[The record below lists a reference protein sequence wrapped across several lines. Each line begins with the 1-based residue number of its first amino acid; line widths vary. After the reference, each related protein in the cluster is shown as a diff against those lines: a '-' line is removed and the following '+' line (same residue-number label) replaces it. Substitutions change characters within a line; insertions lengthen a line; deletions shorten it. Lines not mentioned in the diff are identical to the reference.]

1 MKIIYTR
8 IAAAAALE
16 TGIIANPDYYEN
28 PNLKA
33 KEVIIYGNY
42 PKIQKDYESL
52 EVPVEVRKL
61 EVPQKTT
68 LATVNVAV
76 GITPELQ
83 EVIDNTK
90 AECEKVVEENGQLK
104 QKIEILEQ
112 ASGDSSELISENSRL
127 KDAVLQADNAAKA
140 AEGKVVS
147 IQAEFDAFKNDVAAM
162 QARITELEAGN
173 ASENPATETA
183 TNVFEN
189 WSNNQ
194 LKEYL
199 ASKNIGYKPSATK
212 AELLKLIPKE

>member
-1 MKIIYTR
+1 MKLIYTR

-16 TGIIANPDYYEN
+16 VGTIANPEYYEY
-28 PNLKA
+28 PNRSA
-33 KEVIIYGNY
+33 EEVIIYGDY
-42 PKIQKDYESL
+42 SKIQNDYEAL
-52 EVPVEVRKL
+52 NIPVEVRKL
-61 EVPQKTT
+61 EEPAKTT

-83 EVIDNTK
+83 EVIDKTK

-127 KDAVLQADNAAKA
+127 KDAVLQADNATKA
-140 AEGKVVS
+140 AEEKVVS

-162 QARITELEAGN
+162 QARIAELDAGKS
-173 ASENPATETA
+173 AENPATETA
-183 TNVFEN
+183 ANNFEN
-189 WSNNQ
+189 WSNDQ

>member
-1 MKIIYTR
+1 MKLIYTR
-8 IAAAAALE
+8 IAALAALE
-16 TGIIANPDYYEN
+16 TGIIANPDYYET

-33 KEVIIYGNY
+33 KEVIIYGDY
-42 PKIQKDYESL
+42 PKIQNDYQAL
-52 EVPVEVRKL
+52 DIPVEVRKL
-61 EVPQKTT
+61 EEPAKTT

-83 EVIDNTK
+83 EVIDKTK

-127 KDAVLQADNAAKA
+127 KDAVLQADNATKA
-140 AEGKVVS
+140 AEEKVVS

-162 QARITELEAGN
+162 QARIAELEAGK
-173 ASENPATETA
+173 AAENPATETA
-183 TNVFEN
+183 ANDFEN
-189 WSNNQ
+189 WSNDQ

>member
-194 LKEYL
+194 LKE
-199 ASKNIGYKPSATK
+199 
-212 AELLKLIPKE
+212 

>member
-1 MKIIYTR
+1 MKLIYTR

-16 TGIIANPDYYEN
+16 VGTIANPDYYEH
-28 PNLKA
+28 PNRSA
-33 KEVIIYGNY
+33 EEVIIYGDY
-42 PKIQKDYESL
+42 PKIQNDYQAL
-52 EVPVEVRKL
+52 DIPVEVRKL
-61 EVPQKTT
+61 EEPAKTT

-83 EVIDNTK
+83 EVIDKTK

-112 ASGDSSELISENSRL
+112 ANGGSSELISENTRL
-127 KDAVLQADNAAKA
+127 KDAVLQADNATKA
-140 AEGKVVS
+140 AEAQVVG
-147 IQAEFDAFKNDVAAM
+147 IKTEFEAFKNDIPAM
-162 QARITELEAGN
+162 QARIVELEAGKS
-173 ASENPATETA
+173 AENPATETA
-183 TNVFEN
+183 ANDFEN
-189 WSNNQ
+189 WSNDQ

>member
-61 EVPQKTT
+61 EEPQKTT
-68 LATVNVAV
+68 LATVNVEV
-76 GITPELQ
+76 GVTPELQ
-83 EVIDNTK
+83 AVFDDAK
-90 AECEKVVEENGQLK
+90 AECEKVVEENTQLK
-104 QKIEILEQ
+104 QKIAILEQ
-112 ASGDSSELISENSRL
+112 AGGNQSELLSENSRL
-127 KDAVLQADNAAKA
+127 KDAAVLADKA
-140 AEGKVVS
+140 LKDAEAQVVG
-147 IQAEFDAFKNDVAAM
+147 IKTEFEAFKNDIPAM
-162 QARITELEAGN
+162 QARIAELEAGK
-173 ASENPATETA
+173 AAENPATETA
-183 TNVFEN
+183 ANDFEN
-189 WSNNQ
+189 WSNDQ

>member
-61 EVPQKTT
+61 EEPQKTT
-68 LATVNVAV
+68 LATVNVEV
-76 GITPELQ
+76 GVTHELQ
-83 EVIDNTK
+83 AVIDDAK
-90 AECEKVVEENGQLK
+90 AECEKVVEENTQLK
-104 QKIEILEQ
+104 QKIAILEQ
-112 ASGDSSELISENSRL
+112 AGGNQSELLSENSRL
-127 KDAVLQADNAAKA
+127 KDAVVLADKA
-140 AEGKVVS
+140 LKEAEAQVVG
-147 IQAEFDAFKNDVAAM
+147 IKTEFDAFKNDIPAM
-162 QARITELEAGN
+162 QARIAELEAGK
-173 ASENPATETA
+173 AEEKPATETA
-183 TNVFEN
+183 VNDFEN
-189 WSNNQ
+189 WSNDQ

>member
-1 MKIIYTR
+1 MKLIYTR
-8 IAAAAALE
+8 VAAAAALE
-16 TGIIANPDYYEN
+16 VGTIANPDYYEH
-28 PNLKA
+28 PNRSA
-33 KEVIIYGNY
+33 EEVIIYGDY
-42 PKIQKDYESL
+42 PKIQNDYEAL
-52 EVPVEVRKL
+52 DIPVEVRKL
-61 EVPQKTT
+61 EEPAKTN

-83 EVIDNTK
+83 EVIDQAK
-90 AECEKVVEENGQLK
+90 ADCEKVIEENGQLK

-127 KDAVLQADNAAKA
+127 KDAVLQADNATKA

-162 QARITELEAGN
+162 QARIAELEAGK
-173 ASENPATETA
+173 AAENSATETG
-183 TNVFEN
+183 TNDFEN
-189 WSNNQ
+189 WSNDQ

-199 ASKNIGYKPSATK
+199 ASKDIGYKPSATK

>member
-61 EVPQKTT
+61 EEPQKTT

-83 EVIDNTK
+83 AVMDDASFEDLLERVS
-90 AECEKVVEENGQLK
+90 LY
-104 QKIEILEQ
+104 EILENTDHRIE
-112 ASGDSSELISENSRL
+112 SL
-127 KDAVLQADNAAKA
+127 KIA
-140 AEGKVVS
+140 
-147 IQAEFDAFKNDVAAM
+147 
-162 QARITELEAGN
+162 
-173 ASENPATETA
+173 P
-183 TNVFEN
+183 
-189 WSNNQ
+189 
-194 LKEYL
+194 LK
-199 ASKNIGYKPSATK
+199 
-212 AELLKLIPKE
+212 

>member
-1 MKIIYTR
+1 MKLIYTR

-16 TGIIANPDYYEN
+16 VGTIANPDYYEN
-28 PNLKA
+28 PNRSA
-33 KEVIIYGNY
+33 KEVIIYGDY
-42 PKIQKDYESL
+42 PKIQNDYEAL
-52 EVPVEVRKL
+52 DTPVEVRKL
-61 EVPQKTT
+61 EEPAKTT
-68 LATVNVAV
+68 LATVSTVI

-83 EVIDNTK
+83 
-90 AECEKVVEENGQLK
+90 KVVEENTQLK

-183 TNVFEN
+183 ANDFEN
-189 WSNNQ
+189 WSNDQ

>member
-1 MKIIYTR
+1 MKLIYTR

-16 TGIIANPDYYEN
+16 VGTIANPDYYEH
-28 PNLKA
+28 PNRSA
-33 KEVIIYGNY
+33 EEVIIYGDY
-42 PKIQKDYESL
+42 PKIQNDYQAL
-52 EVPVEVRKL
+52 DIPVEVRKL
-61 EVPQKTT
+61 EEPAKTT

-83 EVIDNTK
+83 EVIDKTK

-127 KDAVLQADNAAKA
+127 KDAVLQADNATKA
-140 AEGKVVS
+140 AEEKVVS
-147 IQAEFDAFKNDVAAM
+147 IQAEFEAFKNDIPAM
-162 QARITELEAGN
+162 QARIAELEAGK
-173 ASENPATETA
+173 AAENPATETA
-183 TNVFEN
+183 ANDFEN
-189 WSNNQ
+189 WSNDQ

>member
-1 MKIIYTR
+1 MKLIYTR

-16 TGIIANPDYYEN
+16 VGTIANPDYYEH
-28 PNLKA
+28 PNRSA
-33 KEVIIYGNY
+33 EEVIIYGDY
-42 PKIQKDYESL
+42 PKIQNDYQAL
-52 EVPVEVRKL
+52 DIPVEVRKL
-61 EVPQKTT
+61 EEPAKTT

-83 EVIDNTK
+83 DVIDKTK

-127 KDAVLQADNAAKA
+127 KDAVLQADNATKA
-140 AEGKVVS
+140 AEEKVVS

-162 QARITELEAGN
+162 QARIAELEAGK
-173 ASENPATETA
+173 AAENSATETA
-183 TNVFEN
+183 VNDFEN
-189 WSNNQ
+189 WSNDQ

>member
-83 EVIDNTK
+83 KVVDETK
-90 AECEKVVEENGQLK
+90 AECEKVVEENTQLK

-189 WSNNQ
+189 WSNDQ

>member
-1 MKIIYTR
+1 MKLIYTR

-16 TGIIANPDYYEN
+16 VGTIANPDYYEN
-28 PNLKA
+28 PNRSA
-33 KEVIIYGNY
+33 EEVIIYGDY
-42 PKIQKDYESL
+42 PKIQNDYEAL
-52 EVPVEVRKL
+52 DIPVEVRKL
-61 EVPQKTT
+61 EEPAKMT

-189 WSNNQ
+189 WSNDQ

>member
-1 MKIIYTR
+1 MKLIYTR

-16 TGIIANPDYYEN
+16 VGTIANPDYYEH
-28 PNLKA
+28 PNRSA
-33 KEVIIYGNY
+33 EEVIIYGDY
-42 PKIQKDYESL
+42 PKIQNDYQAL
-52 EVPVEVRKL
+52 DIPVEVRKL
-61 EVPQKTT
+61 EEPAKTT

-83 EVIDNTK
+83 EVIDKTK

-127 KDAVLQADNAAKA
+127 KDAVLQADNATKA
-140 AEGKVVS
+140 AEEKVVS
-147 IQAEFDAFKNDVAAM
+147 IQAEFDAFKNDIPAM
-162 QARITELEAGN
+162 QARIVELEAGKS
-173 ASENPATETA
+173 AENPATETA
-183 TNVFEN
+183 ANDFEN
-189 WSNNQ
+189 WSNDQ

>member
-1 MKIIYTR
+1 MKLIYTR

-16 TGIIANPDYYEN
+16 VGTIANPEYYEY
-28 PNLKA
+28 PNRSA
-33 KEVIIYGNY
+33 EEVIIYGDY
-42 PKIQKDYESL
+42 SKIQNDYEAL
-52 EVPVEVRKL
+52 NIPVEVRKL
-61 EVPQKTT
+61 EEPAKTT

-83 EVIDNTK
+83 EVIDKTK

-127 KDAVLQADNAAKA
+127 KDAVLQADNATKA
-140 AEGKVVS
+140 AEEKVVS

-162 QARITELEAGN
+162 QARIAELEAGK
-173 ASENPATETA
+173 AAENSATETA
-183 TNVFEN
+183 VNDFEN
-189 WSNNQ
+189 WSNDQ

>member
-189 WSNNQ
+189 WSNDQ

-199 ASKNIGYKPSATK
+199 ASKNIGYKPSAKK

>member
-1 MKIIYTR
+1 MKLIYTR

-16 TGIIANPDYYEN
+16 VGTIANPEYYEY
-28 PNLKA
+28 PNRSA
-33 KEVIIYGNY
+33 EEVIIYGDY
-42 PKIQKDYESL
+42 PKIQNDYEAL
-52 EVPVEVRKL
+52 NIPVEVRKL
-61 EVPQKTT
+61 EEPAKTT

-83 EVIDNTK
+83 KVIDQAK
-90 AECEKVVEENGQLK
+90 ADCEKVIEENGQLK

-112 ASGDSSELISENSRL
+112 ANGDSSELISENTRL
-127 KDAVLQADNAAKA
+127 KDAVLQADNATKA

-162 QARITELEAGN
+162 QARIAELDAGKS
-173 ASENPATETA
+173 AENPATETA
-183 TNVFEN
+183 ANDFEN
-189 WSNNQ
+189 WSNDQ